1 LKNLL
6 AQKFKLASNKFDK
19 VFIFVLTLI
28 FFPTLFINF
37 DSHHDGLIL
46 TTVKL
51 TKNAIIQNG
60 SYPFNQYGPFWAMPY
75 VWIAN
80 IVPDDFLFLAIRFLT
95 LVFYFISALLLW
107 KISRTFLNN
116 KNTNI
121 VIILFLCSQPFNT
134 DLGSGLVPWPSA
146 LSMMLALMVT
156 FLMLKIIDLNNKNRG
171 ENISIY
177 FVGLIIPLILTT
189 RFQVGVLITASVFYI
204 IITAQLSKKIIYLLG
219 GLVTTSACLTL
230 FLINLGW
237 FQDSLFDLFTYGS
250 TYLSGDKSTY
260 PLPIYTILGTIIF
273 IALILIGPKVL
284 NSLILLKSSTKILLL
299 SACLAFMAS
308 VFILLMTSRNIS
320 VLNTGIYSIRRFWI
334 TFSLA
339 SLIIATIFVLFSR
352 KFHLLN
358 NTVNSAP
365 LRYKALTLFAIS
377 MQSQIFPLF
386 DQMHFWWG
394 SPLVF
399 ILVIIIILDR
409 FGSFYSKFSSLFPV
423 KATLFFILI
432 LSVFVP
438 FTAMTTKEKFRFP
451 PEVAKYLY
459 VDKPNS
465 IYQEELQNFFN
476 TNIKSRSRV
485 LNLCEDTDIFFQDKK
500 FIPASRFFVYWGKPM
515 SSLTLIENSFI
526 TSKPDVIVTCQL
538 LHRPTIRNIEEN
550 LQKSL
555 VDKIY
560 IGNRDPIQFDGD
572 KKWTIYLNY

>member
-1 LKNLL
+1 
-6 AQKFKLASNKFDK
+6 
-19 VFIFVLTLI
+19 LTLI

-46 TTVKL
+46 TTVRL
-51 TKNAIIQNG
+51 TKNAIIQHG

-75 VWIAN
+75 VWLAN
-80 IVPDDFLFLAIRFLT
+80 IIPADFLFLAIRFLT
-95 LVFYFISALLLW
+95 LVFYFVSALLLW
-107 KISRTFLNN
+107 KISRLFLDNR
-116 KNTNI
+116 NTNI

-146 LSMMLALMVT
+146 ISMMLALLISYFMI
-156 FLMLKIIDLNNKNRG
+156 KAIDLRNKNRKV
-171 ENISIY
+171 NVYIY
-177 FVGLIIPLILTT
+177 LAGLIIPLLLTT

-204 IITAQLSKKIIYLLG
+204 IINAQLSKKILYLLC
-219 GLVTTSACLTL
+219 GLVTSSTCFSLL
-230 FLINLGW
+230 LINLGW
-237 FQDSLFDLFTYGS
+237 FQDSVFDMFIYGS

-260 PLPIYTILGTIIF
+260 PLPIYTVVGTIIF

-284 NSLILLKSSTKILLL
+284 NALILLKSSAKLF
-299 SACLAFMAS
+299 LAFFCLT
-308 VFILLMTSRNIS
+308 FIALVVAVLMQSRNIS
-320 VLNTGIYSIRRFWI
+320 ILNAGIYTLRRFWI

-339 SLIIATIFVLFSR
+339 SLIIAIIFILFNR
-352 KFHLLN
+352 KLELFNITL
-358 NTVNSAP
+358 NSAS
-365 LRYKALTLFAIS
+365 LKYKALTLFAIS

-399 ILVIIIILDR
+399 ILVVIIILDR
-409 FGSFYSKFSSLFPV
+409 FGPIYSKFSRLFPLRV
-423 KATLFFILI
+423 TLFFILV
-432 LSVFVP
+432 LSVLIP
-438 FTAMTTKEKFRFP
+438 FTAMINKEKFSIP

-465 IYQEELQNFFN
+465 IYQNDLQDFFN
-476 TNIKSRSRV
+476 TNIRSGSKV
-485 LNLCEDTDIFFQDKK
+485 LNLCEDSDIFFQDQN

-515 SSLTLIENSFI
+515 SSLTLIENSFV

-538 LHRPTIRNIEEN
+538 LLRPTLRNIDED

-560 IGNRDPIQFDGD
+560 TGDTAPIKFDGD
-572 KKWTIYLNY
+572 KNWTIYLNY

>member
-1 LKNLL
+1 M
-6 AQKFKLASNKFDK
+6 AQIFELVSNKFDK
-19 VFIFVLTLI
+19 FIVFILTLV

-51 TKNAIIQNG
+51 TKSAISQG
-60 SYPFNQYGPFWAMPY
+60 ESYPFNQYGPFWVLPF

-80 IVPDDFLFLAIRFLT
+80 IVPDNAIFLAIRFLT
-95 LVFYFISALLLW
+95 LVFYLISALLLW
-107 KISRTFLNN
+107 KISRIFLDK
-116 KNTNI
+116 KNSR
-121 VIILFLCSQPFNT
+121 VVVILFLCSQPFNT

-146 LSMMLALMVT
+146 VSMVLALIISY
-156 FLMLKIIDLNNKNRG
+156 LMLKIIDLKIKNH
-171 ENISIY
+171 EKNILIY

-189 RFQVGVLITASVFYI
+189 RFQVGVLIIASVFFI
-204 IITAQLSKKIIYLLG
+204 IINAHLSKIIVYLLG
-219 GLVTTSACLTL
+219 GVLTTSISLLL
-230 FLINLGW
+230 FLKNLNW
-237 FQDSLFDLFTYGS
+237 LQDSLFDLFTYGS
-250 TYLSGDKSTY
+250 TYLTGDKSTY
-260 PLPIYTILGTIIF
+260 PLPIYTIVGTIIF

-284 NSLILLKSSTKILLL
+284 SALFFVKLSTKIF
-299 SACLAFMAS
+299 LAFLCLTFIALVFAS
-308 VFILLMTSRNIS
+308 LMTSRNIS
-320 VLNTGIYSIRRFWI
+320 ILNTGIYSIRRFWI

-339 SLIIATIFVLFSR
+339 SLIIATIFILFSR

-358 NTVNSAP
+358 NAINSAP
-365 LRYKALTLFAIS
+365 LKYKSLTLFAIS

-399 ILVIIIILDR
+399 ILVVIIILDR
-409 FGSFYSKFSSLFPV
+409 FGPAFSKLSSLFPV
-423 KATLFFILI
+423 RATLFFILI
-432 LSVFVP
+432 LTVFIP
-438 FTAMTTKEKFRFP
+438 FFALVNKDKISFP

-459 VDKPNS
+459 VDKPHS
-465 IYQEELQNFFN
+465 IYQNKLQNFFN
-476 TNIKSRSRV
+476 TNIKSGSRV

-515 SSLTLIENSFI
+515 SSLTLIENSFL

-538 LHRPTIRNIEEN
+538 LHRPTIRYIEEN

-560 IGNRDPIQFDGD
+560 TSNKDPIQFDGD
-572 KKWTIYLNY
+572 KKWTIYLN

>member
-1 LKNLL
+1 M
-6 AQKFKLASNKFDK
+6 
-19 VFIFVLTLI
+19 TLI

-46 TTVKL
+46 TTVRL
-51 TKNAIIQNG
+51 TKNAIIQHG

-75 VWIAN
+75 VWLAN
-80 IVPDDFLFLAIRFLT
+80 IIPADFLFLAIRFLT
-95 LVFYFISALLLW
+95 LVFYFVSALLLW
-107 KISRTFLNN
+107 KISRLFLDNR
-116 KNTNI
+116 NTNI

-146 LSMMLALMVT
+146 ISMMLALLISYFMI
-156 FLMLKIIDLNNKNRG
+156 KAIDLRNKNRKV
-171 ENISIY
+171 NVYIY
-177 FVGLIIPLILTT
+177 LAGLIIPLLLTT

-204 IITAQLSKKIIYLLG
+204 IINAQLSKKILYLLC
-219 GLVTTSACLTL
+219 GLVTSSTCFSLL
-230 FLINLGW
+230 LINLGW
-237 FQDSLFDLFTYGS
+237 FQDSVFDMFIYGS

-260 PLPIYTILGTIIF
+260 PLPIYTVVGTIIF

-284 NSLILLKSSTKILLL
+284 NALILLKSSAKLF
-299 SACLAFMAS
+299 LAFFCLT
-308 VFILLMTSRNIS
+308 FIALVVAVLMQSRNIS
-320 VLNTGIYSIRRFWI
+320 ILNAGIYTLRRFWI

-339 SLIIATIFVLFSR
+339 SLIIAIIFILFNR
-352 KFHLLN
+352 KLELFNITL
-358 NTVNSAP
+358 NSAS
-365 LRYKALTLFAIS
+365 LKYKALTLFAIS

-399 ILVIIIILDR
+399 ILVVIIILDR
-409 FGSFYSKFSSLFPV
+409 FGPIYSKFSRLFPLRV
-423 KATLFFILI
+423 TLFFILV
-432 LSVFVP
+432 LSVLIP
-438 FTAMTTKEKFRFP
+438 FTAMINKEKFSIP

-465 IYQEELQNFFN
+465 IYQNDLQDFFN
-476 TNIKSRSRV
+476 TNIRSGSKV
-485 LNLCEDTDIFFQDKK
+485 LNLCEDSDIFFQDQN

-515 SSLTLIENSFI
+515 SSLTLIENSFV

-538 LHRPTIRNIEEN
+538 LLRPTLRNIDED

-560 IGNRDPIQFDGD
+560 TGDTAPIKFDGD
-572 KKWTIYLNY
+572 KNWTIYLNY